1 MPRDLRAVGSGFRRL
16 GRKGPSRK
24 RGQQTWKSRGQEQV
38 MLRRLK
44 EAAEQGEPPRLWGTR
59 SGMRRRGCLQCV
71 WEELAAFIPS
81 RRLSKRKA
89 IEFTS
94 LLQNKDHKETNT
106 VRAGGMLAEAPEAM
120 SSWCCGR
127 SRWHQTS
134 SRFASSLFPEGLVCL
149 RLTVLGTLSRKH
161 LGDRNHYSLS
171 PGGMLAFP
179 QT

>member
-1 MPRDLRAVGSGFRRL
+1 
-16 GRKGPSRK
+16 
-24 RGQQTWKSRGQEQV
+24 

-106 VRAGGMLAEAPEAM
+106 VRAGGMLAEAPKRCPVGAV
-120 SSWCCGR
+120 GDPGGIR
-127 SRWHQTS
+127 HHPGLHPH
-134 SRFASSLFPEGLVCL
+134 SSLKVWY
-149 RLTVLGTLSRKH
+149 V
-161 LGDRNHYSLS
+161 
-171 PGGMLAFP
+171 
-179 QT
+179 